1 MLTTISALGLPMA
14 RSVAAATF
22 CGLTEKAVLAVRPV
36 SARVRALTPVSLT
49 GPRMMPVAVTPGV
62 PVIPVQH
69 PAEGG
74 EPVLGRGVGLGV
86 RETGMPG
93 QRGDVDDPAVSPFEH
108 AGQQEP
114 GEQQRG

>member
-49 GPRMMPVAVTPGV
+49 SG
-62 PVIPVQH
+62 I
-69 PAEGG
+69 
-74 EPVLGRGVGLGV
+74 
-86 RETGMPG
+86 
-93 QRGDVDDPAVSPFEH
+93 QRTLRVS
-108 AGQQEP
+108 
-114 GEQQRG
+114 RLII